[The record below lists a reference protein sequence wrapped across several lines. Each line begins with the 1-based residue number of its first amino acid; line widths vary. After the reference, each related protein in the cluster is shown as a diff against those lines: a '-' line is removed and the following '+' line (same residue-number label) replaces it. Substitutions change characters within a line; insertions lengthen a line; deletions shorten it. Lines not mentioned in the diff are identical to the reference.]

1 MSAQLKP
8 VPREAARKAERKTEL
23 RHEALQHLPPGS
35 SRVPSLLVWLL
46 IVAVAALVAW
56 AHNSLIDESTRAAG
70 SVIASSRVQVIQSV
84 DGGVLGELRVREG
97 DRVRKGDVLAVFDE
111 TRTRA
116 ALQETEAKRTSQRA
130 TLARLDAELA
140 DAEPTF
146 APDMMRFPQ
155 VVQLQQSLYRDRR
168 RALAA
173 ELQSLGDVARL
184 ARDELGMVERLV
196 ASGDASQVELLRA
209 RRAAT
214 EAEAALA
221 NRRNK
226 YVQDASTELAKV
238 REDYEQVE
246 QQATQKRQQ
255 LVNSVIRSPMNGI
268 VKNVKFTTI
277 GGVLRAG
284 DELLQVVPVDDQMI
298 VEAKVLPRDIALIR
312 PGLSAT
318 IKFDAYDYTIFGI
331 VDGEVTYVSADTMR
345 DESQRSDSATA
356 TYYRVHVKTTAP
368 GPVTRTGRQIEV
380 LPGMTAQVDI
390 KTGQRTLLTY
400 LLKPVTKTL
409 SEAFTER

>member
-1 MSAQLKP
+1 MRFPSILLWS
-8 VPREAARKAERKTEL
+8 VTV
-23 RHEALQHLPPGS
+23 AL
-35 SRVPSLLVWLL
+35 
-46 IVAVAALVAW
+46 AALVAW
-56 AHNSLIDESTRAAG
+56 AHYSVIDESTRASG

-84 DGGVLGELRVREG
+84 DGGVLEQLRVHEG

-116 ALQETEAKRTSQRA
+116 SLQETEAKRSSQRA
-130 TLARLDAELA
+130 TMARLEAELG
-140 DAEPTF
+140 DTEPQF
-146 APDMMRFPQ
+146 APELKRFPAVLQ
-155 VVQLQQSLYRDRR
+155 VQHSLYRERR
-168 RALAA
+168 KALAA
-173 ELQSLGDVARL
+173 ELQALADVARL
-184 ARDELGMVERLV
+184 ARDELAMVERLV

-214 EAEAALA
+214 EAESALA

-226 YVQDASTELAKV
+226 YIQDASAELAKV

-255 LVNSVIRSPMNGI
+255 LANSVISSPMSGI
-268 VKNVKFTTI
+268 VKNVKFTTL

-284 DELLQVVPVDDQMI
+284 DELLQVIPVDDQLI

-312 PGLSAT
+312 PGLKAT
-318 IKFDAYDYTIFGI
+318 VKFDAYDYTVFGI

-345 DESQRSDSATA
+345 DESQRGDSPAA
-356 TYYRVHVKTTAP
+356 TYYRVHIRTTTP
-368 GPVTRTGRQIEV
+368 GPVTRTGRRIDV
-380 LPGMTAQVDI
+380 LPGMIAQVDI
-390 KTGQRTLLTY
+390 RTGQRSLLTY

-409 SEAFTER
+409 AEAFTER